1 MLQIVCKYCAINQC
15 LQTIML
21 KLWLGKFILFLYD
34 DCMLICIL
42 IHDQVAFSRGI
53 SILTA
58 ARGLLIYCLMKWDY
72 STRSWKIFKIL
83 SSFRPCKKKLNVT
96 SFFLWNT
103 PISKMIVN
111 TKIKGIF
118 HLLQIILFLC
128 PPTETSK
135 LIIQAIQLSNFKL
148 VLFKCASINQNY
160 IFITFGIFL
169 FVFIDSFLE

>member
-1 MLQIVCKYCAINQC
+1 
-15 LQTIML
+15 ML
-21 KLWLGKFILFLYD
+21 KLCLRKFILFLYN

-42 IHDQVAFSRGI
+42 IHDQVAFSSGI

-58 ARGLLIYCLMKWDY
+58 VRGLLVYCLMKWDY

-83 SSFRPCKKKLNVT
+83 SSFRPGKKIK
-96 SFFLWNT
+96 FFLWNT

-128 PPTETSK
+128 PPSETSK
-135 LIIQAIQLSNFKL
+135 LIITSNTAVKFQISTIQTCFSKPELYFCNIWF
-148 VLFKCASINQNY
+148 F
-160 IFITFGIFL
+160 
-169 FVFIDSFLE
+169 